1 MKNLSDT
8 NSELVGG
15 EHVAIERSLND
26 NHLRAC
32 LYAGLKM
39 HGANREA
46 SPSEVCLN
54 RTNIFKTTSA
64 NTFCISL
71 REGLNNHAHL
81 SIIVRRFVPQLATAF
96 RNVYWNYRFIL

>member
-46 SPSEVCLN
+46 SPSEVSQCVL
-54 RTNIFKTTSA
+54 TVLTFLKTVSA
-64 NTFCISL
+64 NT
-71 REGLNNHAHL
+71 
-81 SIIVRRFVPQLATAF
+81 
-96 RNVYWNYRFIL
+96 